1 MMKREKKVVKNGRDK
16 MSWGR
21 TGMRKKTCPFEDG
34 VLKID
39 YKDPRTLQK
48 FVSERGKVMPR
59 RISMVS
65 AKKQKVL
72 SLAVKRARFLALLP
86 YVAN

>member
-1 MMKREKKVVKNGRDK
+1 MRNERKDVRGRNGTSIKRTNNF
-16 MSWGR
+16 
-21 TGMRKKTCPFEDG
+21 RKKTCPFEDG

-65 AKKQKVL
+65 ARKQRAL
-72 SLAVKRARFLALLP
+72 TLAIKRARFLALLP